1 MTEPNFSGDAA
12 DRLTEP
18 VVHPVL
24 LGPGERRR
32 PPMTEQR
39 PTFGIVGAGRMGRG
53 IAQRV
58 AFAGSAVWIYDRGQ
72 RTAAAAADAATG
84 PGVAGEIRARPLGDV
99 LGADIVVLAI
109 RFPATLELAAAHR
122 DKLANRIV
130 VDICTPLDD
139 TYEHLALPATD
150 SGAEQLEQVIPQSRI
165 VKAFNTNLGVT
176 LPGGAIE
183 GQPLDTFVAS
193 DDEAAKATVIGAL
206 AGSGLRALDAGAL
219 INSRV
224 LEAMAALGI
233 EIGDRYGLGQTFGFK
248 YLPTRELIPAGSL
261 ET

>member
-1 MTEPNFSGDAA
+1 VSVPARAELP
-12 DRLTEP
+12 
-18 VVHPVL
+18 
-24 LGPGERRR
+24 
-32 PPMTEQR
+32 

-58 AFAGSAVWIYDRGQ
+58 AVAGSVVWIYDRDE
-72 RTAAAAADAATG
+72 RAATAAADAAGG
-84 PGVAGEIRARPLGDV
+84 PGVAGDIRFRPLADV
-99 LGADIVVLAI
+99 VGADVVVLAV
-109 RFPATLELAAAHR
+109 RYPATLELAAAHR
-122 DKLANRIV
+122 DELANRIV

-139 TYEHLALPATD
+139 TYEHLAIPPND
-150 SGAEQLEQVIPQSRI
+150 SGAEQLTRVIPQSRI

-176 LPGGAIE
+176 LPGGAID

-193 DDEAAKATVIGAL
+193 DDEQAKATVIAAL

-219 INSRV
+219 LNSRV

-248 YLPTRELIPAGSL
+248 YLPTRELIPAGSSS
-261 ET
+261 TT